1 MAKNHKYVNREISW
15 LYFNERVLQE
25 AADSSV
31 PLIERLKFLGI
42 YSSNLDEFYS
52 VRVGTL
58 TRMIK
63 AGIKEKTI
71 LGRNPKHILQDIQKI
86 VIRQRDMFDRIF
98 SQSQEELKNQNISI
112 INEQELNEVQ
122 TKFVHSYF
130 EQEVRPRLVPIM
142 LDSVPGFPY
151 LKNLVIYLAVHLS
164 KKENPSDAKYA
175 LIELPAKVLPRFIV
189 LPKTDENIFI
199 IMLDDVIRFGLKE
212 IFSIFDFDTFQ
223 AYTIKQTRDAELDID
238 DDVTKSFFEKISK
251 SIKQRQWGQ
260 PVRFV
265 YDANIPPDLL
275 KFIIERNNLKNFE
288 NLIPGSRYH
297 NARDFMKFPAVG
309 SKKLVYRKIVP
320 LYHRDIIK
328 HKSIFNAMRE
338 KDILLHY
345 PYQSF
350 HHITDLL
357 REAAID
363 PLVTSI
369 KISLYRVAKD
379 SNVIN
384 ALINAC
390 RNGKDVLVVIELQ
403 ARFDEEAN
411 IRWTQKLEEENA
423 RIIDGVPGLKVHS
436 KLCLITRMENGE
448 KVHYANIATGNYNE
462 TTAKIYS
469 DHSLLTANK
478 NLTFEVNK
486 VFKFLENNYKTYN
499 YKHLIVSPFAMRKKF
514 YKLIGNEI
522 KNAKAGKEA
531 YIIAK
536 MNSLVDQEM
545 INKLYLASKAG
556 VKIKM
561 VVRGT
566 CSLVPGVK
574 GMSDNIEVISIVDEY
589 LEHSRI
595 YIFANGGKEKYYIS
609 SADWMMRNLD
619 NRVEVT
625 APIYDKEIQQ
635 ELKDFMNIQFMDNKK
650 ARIISEKQ
658 DNVYRAEDGKNKVRA
673 QEQIYLYLK
682 ERLKNQA
689 TEETVSLAD
698 SDTKP

>member
-25 AADSSV
+25 AADNSV

-58 TRMIK
+58 TRIIK
-63 AGIKEKTI
+63 AGIKETAI
-71 LGRNPKHILQDIQKI
+71 LGRNPKHVLRDIQNI
-86 VIRQRDMFDRIF
+86 VIRQRDMFDQIF
-98 SQSQEELKNQNISI
+98 SQSQEELKNQNIYI
-112 INEQELNEVQ
+112 INEKELNEAQ
-122 TKFVHSYF
+122 AKFVHSYF

-142 LDSVPGFPY
+142 LDSVSGFPY

-164 KKENPSDAKYA
+164 PKDNPDDAKYA
-175 LIELPAKVLPRFIV
+175 LIELPAKVLPRFKV

-212 IFSIFDFDTFQ
+212 IFSIFEYDNLQ
-223 AYTIKQTRDAELDID
+223 AYIIKQTRDAELDID

-265 YDANIPPDLL
+265 YDANIPQDLL
-275 KFIIERNNLKNFE
+275 KFIIERNDLKNFE
-288 NLIPGSRYH
+288 NLIPGGRYH
-297 NARDFMKFPAVG
+297 NARDFMKFPTVG

-328 HKSIFNAMRE
+328 YKSIFSAMRE

-350 HHITDLL
+350 HHIIDLL

-363 PLVTSI
+363 PQVTSI

-379 SNVIN
+379 SNIIN

-390 RNGKDVLVVIELQ
+390 RNGKNVLVVIELQ

-411 IRWTQKLEEENA
+411 IRWTRKLEEENA

-436 KLCLITRMENGE
+436 KLCLITRIENGE

-478 NLTFEVNK
+478 DITLEVNK

-499 YKHLIVSPFAMRKKF
+499 YKHLIVSPFTMRKKF
-514 YKLIGNEI
+514 YKLIGNET

-595 YIFANGGKEKYYIS
+595 YIFANGGKEKYFIS

-625 APIYDKEIQQ
+625 APIYDKDIQQ
-635 ELKDFMNIQFMDNKK
+635 ELKDFMDIQFMDNKK
-650 ARIISEKQ
+650 ARIINEKQ
-658 DNVYRAEDGKNKVRA
+658 DNAYRTDDGQNKFRA

-689 TEETVSLAD
+689 TEETVSLAE
-698 SDTKP
+698 SDATP